1 MTRMLRPQTLTAGLL
16 AATYAGLLMLAA
28 ICSMGQLPASAHD
41 HHGSHAPHS
50 LLCAWACQA
59 ASDEQGGDV
68 ETVAVFR
75 PLILLTLLPPPSP
88 LPSIDPTGCP
98 SRAPPLSA

>member
-1 MTRMLRPQTLTAGLL
+1 MTRLSRRLRLSAGFLGGTYVGMLVLV
-16 AATYAGLLMLAA
+16 AA
-28 ICSMGQLPASAHD
+28 CSMEPHPVSAHD
-41 HHGSHAPHS
+41 HHGSHAAHS

-75 PLILLTLLPPPSP
+75 PLILLTLLSPPSP

-98 SRAPPLSA
+98 SRAPPLFA